1 VSDPSHNDVLIVGAG
16 ISGIGM
22 AAYMAMLCP
31 GRTYRIIEG
40 RERLGGTWDL
50 FRYPGVRSDSDM
62 HTLGF
67 SFEPWPDKETIAGG
81 DAIRTYLEQVASR
94 HGILPHIQFGTK
106 VVAADFRQAEG
117 RWQVTLEDASG
128 AQSLATAR
136 FLYLAAGYY
145 DYAAP
150 HDPRFPG
157 REEFSGA
164 IVHPQFWPDGLDY
177 TDKQVV
183 IIGSGATAVTLVPA
197 IAGAAR
203 HVTMLQRTPTWM
215 GARPSRDRLGALLR
229 KFLPH
234 RTAAGLVRRWNIRVQ
249 DFVYRQARAK
259 PHKVARFLTLQ
270 AKQAL
275 GPHYSEKDW
284 LPPYGP
290 WEQRLCLVPDGDLFD
305 AVKQGRA
312 SVVTDHIDRFDR
324 TGIRLRSGQH
334 LDADIIVTATG
345 LRLAMAGNIRVT
357 LDGRRLRWRDH
368 FYYRSCMFSNVPN
381 LAVVFGY
388 LNASW
393 TLRAEDTARY
403 ICGVLNRMAATDT
416 DIATPRLAET
426 DRPEEG
432 TLDQF
437 SSGYIQR
444 ALPLMPK
451 SAAALPWRLNQ
462 DYREDRRDFR
472 DRPVDDGI
480 LAFEQARW
488 RAPEFSP
495 NPAS

>member
-1 VSDPSHNDVLIVGAG
+1 
-16 ISGIGM
+16 M
-22 AAYMAMLCP
+22 AAYMGMLCP
-31 GRTYRIIEG
+31 GRSYRIIEG
-40 RERLGGTWDL
+40 RARLGGTWDL
-50 FRYPGVRSDSDM
+50 FRYPGIRSDSDM

-67 SFEPWPDKETIAGG
+67 SFEPWPGRDAIASG
-81 DAIRTYLEQVASR
+81 DAIRRYLEGVAAR
-94 HGILPHIQFGTK
+94 RGILQHIRFGTR
-106 VVAADFRQAEG
+106 VAAADFRRDEG
-117 RWQVTLEDASG
+117 RWHVTLEDGSGLRSTVTAS
-128 AQSLATAR
+128 

-150 HDPRFPG
+150 HDPPFPG
-157 REEFSGA
+157 REEFAGA
-164 IVHPQFWPDGLDY
+164 IVHPQFWPADLDY
-177 TDKQVV
+177 EDKRVV

-197 IAGAAR
+197 IAGNAR

-215 GARPSRDRLGALLR
+215 GARPSRDRLGAFLR
-229 KFLPH
+229 LFLP
-234 RTAAGLVRRWNIRVQ
+234 RSWAAGLVRRWNIRVQ
-249 DFVYRQARAK
+249 DFIYRQARAK
-259 PHKVARFLTLQ
+259 PHKIAHYLTRKAR
-270 AKQAL
+270 QAL
-275 GPHYSEKDW
+275 GPHYNETDW

-290 WEQRLCLVPDGDLFD
+290 WEQRLCLVPNGDLF
-305 AVKQGRA
+305 AAIRQGKA
-312 SVVTDHIDRFDR
+312 SIATDRIDRFDR
-324 TGIRLRSGQH
+324 TGILLESGRH

-357 LDGRRLRWRDH
+357 MDGQRLRWRDQ

-393 TLRAEDTARY
+393 TLRAEATARY
-403 ICGVLNRMAATDT
+403 ICAVLNHMAATGSS
-416 DIATPRLAET
+416 IATPRLADA
-426 DRPEEG
+426 DRPEAAVLGE
-432 TLDQF
+432 F

-451 SAAALPWRLNQ
+451 SASTLPWRLNQ
-462 DYREDRRDFR
+462 DYREDCRDFR

-488 RAPEFSP
+488 RATKFSP